1 MNERVVFSRNP
12 RRRFSLAEL
21 TNRTNEHK
29 VHVFSQEEKIFPRA
43 SPLDNFACSKSYC
56 GKRNVERERGDRRA
70 LHRARYPR
78 REVVRCGRYIYSG
91 L

>member
-1 MNERVVFSRNP
+1 MHRPWIISPVR
-12 RRRFSLAEL
+12 
-21 TNRTNEHK
+21 K
-29 VHVFSQEEKIFPRA
+29 VIAGRGMSTEK
-43 SPLDNFACSKSYC
+43 
-56 GKRNVERERGDRRA
+56 EREGEREDRRA